1 MRRIILPMVFL
12 FVIPLFAPAQ
22 DGKSGFT
29 STDFIIWAI
38 CSVVGF
44 LLFAWLADWIW
55 GVSKRNRLL
64 KIQVQLLI
72 EIAKQQGV
80 DSKRLEQLGV
90 DADSKGSLLAA

>member
-1 MRRIILPMVFL
+1 MIKKLAPMIFL
-12 FVIPLFAPAQ
+12 FFIPLFSEAQ
-22 DGKSGFT
+22 QGKEGFT
-29 STDFIIWAI
+29 STDFIIWAV

-80 DSKRLEQLGV
+80 DSKRLEQLGM
-90 DADSKGSLLAA
+90 DADSKGSMLAA